1 MDANGVSNDDDGDG
15 VCNSNDI
22 CAGGDDLI
30 DSDGDGIPDFCDIVC
45 SQTTSSFDVSQLTH
59 SGGGSGSTTLI
70 LSGGSHTDVSF
81 SITEINSRLG
91 GKPGNRFNERVV
103 ISYVDGNGV
112 NQTYGTYLGS
122 TTSSVN
128 VSITEEVQSI
138 QIDLSDAYDG
148 NSSTVMRITL
158 STVSSCVAL
167 NCSDS
172 DGDGVCDADDI
183 CDGFDDNLIGTSCDD
198 GNACTIND
206 VYTTDCGCEGTYA
219 DSDGDG
225 VCDGDDL
232 CPGGDDNLDLDG
244 NGIPDDCD
252 CTNETGSFSPSTL
265 LHSGAGSNAVSFNF
279 TSLSKDVTFDITGL
293 DGKTNGNPR
302 NRYDEVVTV
311 TYIDSNGQSQS
322 YGSFSGALQN
332 TASVII
338 SEFVSQVTVS
348 LSNGVS
354 GSSAALSVDLS
365 SLDYCSQN
373 AGASTPMP
381 GERSNDDT
389 LDPEKSQIELGDL
402 SIYPNPASTEVNV
415 SFTSPENSKYSIQVK
430 SILGQ
435 SLYQST
441 KSGNGQ
447 ISNIKLD
454 ASSWDAGIYFVIV
467 NVENSSTVKKVII
480 QK

>member
-1 MDANGVSNDDDGDG
+1 M
-15 VCNSNDI
+15 
-22 CAGGDDLI
+22 
-30 DSDGDGIPDFCDIVC
+30 
-45 SQTTSSFDVSQLTH
+45 
-59 SGGGSGSTTLI
+59 
-70 LSGGSHTDVSF
+70 
-81 SITEINSRLG
+81 
-91 GKPGNRFNERVV
+91 
-103 ISYVDGNGV
+103 
-112 NQTYGTYLGS
+112 
-122 TTSSVN
+122 
-128 VSITEEVQSI
+128 
-138 QIDLSDAYDG
+138 
-148 NSSTVMRITL
+148 
-158 STVSSCVAL
+158 
-167 NCSDS
+167 
-172 DGDGVCDADDI
+172 
-183 CDGFDDNLIGTSCDD
+183 
-198 GNACTIND
+198 
-206 VYTTDCGCEGTYA
+206 
-219 DSDGDG
+219 
-225 VCDGDDL
+225 
-232 CPGGDDNLDLDG
+232 
-244 NGIPDDCD
+244 
-252 CTNETGSFSPSTL
+252 
-265 LHSGAGSNAVSFNF
+265 
-279 TSLSKDVTFDITGL
+279 
-293 DGKTNGNPR
+293 
-302 NRYDEVVTV
+302 
-311 TYIDSNGQSQS
+311 
-322 YGSFSGALQN
+322 
-332 TASVII
+332 II

-373 AGASTPMP
+373 TGASTPMP